1 MKIFSF
7 DAETDGLYGEAFAL
21 AAVVIH
27 DGRETAR
34 FSARSKAD
42 PTNQWVRDNVLP
54 ALAGMPITHVDYA
67 SMLAAFSA
75 FYAEHKNGAHI
86 IAHMPSPVETR
97 VIFDMHKLGL
107 IGDFDGPYPLRD
119 VAGYLDAAG
128 FDPTSVDQYVA
139 ATGLHVD
146 GTDGLTPHHP
156 LFDALVAA
164 AAYDNLRKGA
174 GAS

>member
-7 DAETDGLYGEAFAL
+7 DAETDGLYGKAFAL

-27 DGRETAR
+27 DGREIAR
-34 FSARSKAD
+34 FSARTGVEPA
-42 PTNQWVRDNVLP
+42 NQWVRDNVLP
-54 ALAGMPITHVDYA
+54 ALVDMPVTHADYVA
-67 SMLAAFSA
+67 MLVAFSA
-75 FYAEHKNGAHI
+75 FYAEHKGDAHI

-97 VIFDMHKLGL
+97 VIFDMHRLGL

-139 ATGLHVD
+139 AAGLHVD
-146 GTDGLTPHHP
+146 GADGLTPHHP
-156 LFDALVAA
+156 LYDALVAA
-164 AAYDNLRKGA
+164 AAYRRLRGDEL
-174 GAS
+174 